1 MQKRSF
7 PFKGGTAENLRGHD
21 MAVLFAP
28 SRLPASG
35 RLALFL
41 WKGRECKQGGCVG
54 GSYGRQGTVVG
65 VGVTVGVL

>member
-1 MQKRSF
+1 
-7 PFKGGTAENLRGHD
+7 

-28 SRLPASG
+28 SSFRPRG

-54 GSYGRQGTVVG
+54 GSYGREGTVVG